1 MSALHRTLVL
11 AFIAGCS
18 AVGCL
23 ASTEVDE
30 EPSVELSEDQS
41 APLVGAV
48 CDTASEGADVEL
60 SCPAG
65 EVITAIQFASYGRP
79 RGVCGGY
86 AATSCNAPTSKA
98 VVERACVGKAS
109 CTVRASNATFS
120 GDPCRRTA
128 KRLYVQA
135 ACGPA
140 TPGSGAGGSTSGT
153 GGSTSS
159 TGGATSGTGGA
170 GGATSGTG
178 GAGGST
184 GSAGG
189 AGGSTGSAGGEGGA
203 TSGTG
208 GSTGGE
214 VCGNGVCGAGE
225 DCSSCSSD
233 CGTCQMCSGAGPST
247 TPLDTEEQAFLTII
261 NQYRAQNGLGALS
274 ACTSMS
280 RAAQGHSE
288 DMRDQNYFS
297 HTSLDGRTPWTR
309 MCNACYELGCGGTA
323 MAENIAAGNSA
334 AQATFTQ
341 WKNSDGHN
349 KNMLGSA
356 YKVIGIGRATGG
368 GTYGSY
374 WTTVFGGA
382 SEASC
387 N

>member
-23 ASTEVDE
+23 ASTEVGE
-30 EPSVELSEDQS
+30 EPPAELSEDQS
-41 APLVGAV
+41 SPLAGAV
-48 CDTASEGADVEL
+48 CDTASEGSDVEL

-79 RGVCGGY
+79 RGFCGGY

-98 VVERACVGKAS
+98 VVERACLGKAS

-140 TPGSGAGGSTSGT
+140 APGSGAGGSTSG
-153 GGSTSS
+153 
-159 TGGATSGTGGA
+159 AGGA
-170 GGATSGTG
+170 GGAG
-178 GAGGST
+178 GNGG
-184 GSAGG
+184 
-189 AGGSTGSAGGEGGA
+189 AGGEGGS
-203 TSGTG
+203 TSGEG
-208 GSTGGE
+208 GSTSGEGGSTSGE

-233 CGTCQMCSGAGPST
+233 CGACQMCSGAGPST

-323 MAENIAAGNSA
+323 MAENIAAGNST

-374 WTTVFGGA
+374 WTTVFGGK

>member
-23 ASTEVDE
+23 ASSEVGE
-30 EPSVELSEDQS
+30 EPSAELSDDQS
-41 APLVGAV
+41 APLAGAV

-86 AATSCNAPTSKA
+86 AATACNAPTSKA
-98 VVERACVGKAS
+98 VVERACLGKAS

-128 KRLYVQA
+128 KRLYVQS
-135 ACGPA
+135 ACGPS
-140 TPGSGAGGSTSGT
+140 TPGSGAGGSTSGAGGA
-153 GGSTSS
+153 GGSTSGA
-159 TGGATSGTGGA
+159 GGSTSGAGGA
-170 GGATSGTG
+170 GGAGGSTSGTG

-184 GSAGG
+184 SGTGG
-189 AGGSTGSAGGEGGA
+189 AGGSTS
-203 TSGTG
+203 
-208 GSTGGE
+208 GE

-233 CGTCQMCSGAGPST
+233 CGACQMCSGAGPST

-261 NQYRAQNGLGALS
+261 NEYRAQNGLGALS

>member
-30 EPSVELSEDQS
+30 EPSAELSEDQS
-41 APLVGAV
+41 SPLAGAV
-48 CDTASEGADVEL
+48 CDTASEGSDVEL

-98 VVERACVGKAS
+98 VVERACLGKAS
-109 CTVRASNATFS
+109 CAVRASNATFS

-140 TPGSGAGGSTSGT
+140 PGSGAGGSTSGT
-153 GGSTSS
+153 GG
-159 TGGATSGTGGA
+159 AGGA

-178 GAGGST
+178 GAGGAGGST
-184 GSAGG
+184 SSTGG
-189 AGGSTGSAGGEGGA
+189 AGGSTSSTGGA
-203 TSGTG
+203 G
-208 GSTGGE
+208 GSTSGE

-233 CGTCQMCSGAGPST
+233 CGACQVCSGAGPST

-274 ACTSMS
+274 GCTSMN

-323 MAENIAAGNSA
+323 MAENIAAGNST

-374 WTTVFGGA
+374 WTTVFGGS

>member
-23 ASTEVDE
+23 SSTGVDE
-30 EPSVELSEDQS
+30 ELSDGKS
-41 APLVGAV
+41 DPLAGSV
-48 CDTASEGADVEL
+48 CDTAAEGADVTL

-65 EVITAIQFASYGRP
+65 EVITAIEFASYGRP
-79 RGVCGGY
+79 RGTCGGFR
-86 AATSCNAPTSKA
+86 TTTTCNASTSKS
-98 VVERACVGKAS
+98 VVERACVGQSS
-109 CTVRASNATFS
+109 CTVLANNATF
-120 GDPCRRTA
+120 GDPCRGTT

-135 ACGPA
+135 ACAPA
-140 TPGSGAGGSTSGT
+140 PDGGSTSGT
-153 GGSTSS
+153 GGSTS
-159 TGGATSGTGGA
+159 GA
-170 GGATSGTG
+170 GGSTS

-184 GSAGG
+184 GEGGSTSGAGG
-189 AGGSTGSAGGEGGA
+189 AGGSTGE
-203 TSGTG
+203 G
-208 GSTGGE
+208 GSTSAE

-225 DCSSCSSD
+225 DCSSCASD
-233 CGTCQMCSGAGPST
+233 CGACSTCEGAGPST
-247 TPLDTEEQAFLTII
+247 TTLDTEEQAFLRLI
-261 NQYRAQNGLGALS
+261 NQYRAEKGLGALS

-297 HTSLDGRTPWTR
+297 HSSLDGRTPWTR

-323 MAENIAAGNSA
+323 MAENIAAGNSG
-334 AQATFTQ
+334 AQATFDQ

-349 KNMLGSA
+349 KNMLGTA
-356 YKVIGIGRATGG
+356 FKVIGIGRATGG

-374 WTTVFGGA
+374 WTTNFGGS